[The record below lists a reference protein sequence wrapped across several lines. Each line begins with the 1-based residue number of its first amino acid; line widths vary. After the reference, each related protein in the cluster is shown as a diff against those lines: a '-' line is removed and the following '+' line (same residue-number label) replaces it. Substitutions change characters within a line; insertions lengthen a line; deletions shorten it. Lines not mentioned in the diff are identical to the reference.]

1 MLLKILVHLIEFLLD
16 DVGIVIPNLEIV
28 ETQERWS
35 KISKITSSLNDNV
48 RIETYLSYEQ

>member
-28 ETQERWS
+28 ETQERRS
-35 KISKITSSLNDNV
+35 RISKITSSLNDNV